1 MVDYSNIP
9 RDARRVPI
17 ETRVQFTFDRFSG
30 FVLEYSSNI
39 SPGGMFLK
47 TRTPL
52 PEGKI
57 IDFECSLGD
66 GYELIKGRAEV
77 VWTRLEDDGTTR
89 PAGMGVR
96 FLELSEGSLELI
108 YRMVDQHI
116 QQGGT
121 PFDVTQGETVSMTP
135 SPTDRPLDDDDP
147 TDASHWLPKLDD
159 VLDPDPPP
167 AAPATH
173 PGQRHAP
180 TFAAFG
186 TATAKPPRSP
196 WPWILIGVLAALGL
210 TFYLMQNMILD
221 YLLGPEATSAPGPAT
236 RAARPSVPPAPPVP
250 ETTAETPAAPTD
262 LTAAPTPAPEVAGP
276 PLSELEAIV
285 SRAAAGGGTEIVLQA
300 DGVFAPDRFL
310 HTRIEGNP
318 PRELF
323 RITGIAR
330 NFPSPR
336 ITVGTGE
343 VLQVRVGYHP
353 DKNNELHV
361 VLDLAHPSVQVVGVE
376 PAGREL
382 RIRLRRR

>member
-1 MVDYSNIP
+1 
-9 RDARRVPI
+9 
-17 ETRVQFTFDRFSG
+17 
-30 FVLEYSSNI
+30 
-39 SPGGMFLK
+39 MFLK

-52 PEGKI
+52 PPGKV

-66 GYELIKGRAEV
+66 GYELITGSAEV
-77 VWTRLEDDGTTR
+77 VWTRPEDDGPTR
-89 PAGMGVR
+89 PAGMGIR
-96 FLELSEGSLELI
+96 FLELSEGSKELI

-135 SPTDRPLDDDDP
+135 NPTEKPLDDDDP

-159 VLDPDPPP
+159 VLAPEPP
-167 AAPATH
+167 APPTPAL
-173 PGQRHAP
+173 QRPVP

-186 TATAKPPRSP
+186 TAAARPPRSP
-196 WPWILIGVLAALGL
+196 WPWILIGVVAALGL
-210 TFYLMQNMILD
+210 TFYLMQDAILD
-221 YLLGPEATSAPGPAT
+221 YLLGPEVTTAPGPAT
-236 RAARPSVPPAPPVP
+236 RAARSTVRPAASLP
-250 ETTAETPAAPTD
+250 EPLTSDAATAEPTETPAGSQATQADAASEPAASIPPPPG
-262 LTAAPTPAPEVAGP
+262 TAAAQPSPAMPAPSGP
-276 PLSELEAIV
+276 PLTVLETIA
-285 SRAAAGGGTEIVLQA
+285 SRTAAEGGTEIVLQA
-300 DGVFAPDRFL
+300 DGVFSADRFL

-323 RITGIAR
+323 RITRVAREFHAARIAV
-330 NFPSPR
+330 NTS
-336 ITVGTGE
+336 E

-353 DKNNELHV
+353 EQGNELHV